1 MIYVLAPLRNSA
13 PSLSVPQ
20 CFFDTHD
27 SDRHFKDAVGL
38 NLPDPTATRAA
49 GIAALHDVLHE
60 KRPDGDMHAV
70 IIDVRDAD
78 RRRIYTAAVS
88 LIGRWVD

>member
-1 MIYVLAPLRNSA
+1 MPPFL
-13 PSLSVPQ
+13 
-20 CFFDTHD
+20 FDTHD

-38 NLPDPTATRAA
+38 NLPDPTAARAA